1 MIRRPPRSTRTDTLF
16 PYTTL
21 FRSYGAIIPDE
32 REAHPVIASLL
43 LCQRLHHFRS
53 ARMGL
58 RQHRYGHGTAGADGP
73 AACAIHGVFR
83 GAVHV
88 PDLHLS
94 LAPRAFPRCLNV
106 SAPPGKAPP
115 RTVVH
120 NLRIGPTHVPL
131 PAQGSIATQIQ
142 QEK

>member
-32 REAHPVIASLL
+32 REAHPVIASIL
-43 LCQRLHHFRS
+43 LCQRLHHFRG

-73 AACAIHGVFR
+73 AACAIHRAFR
-83 GAVHV
+83 GAAHVH
-88 PDLHLS
+88 DLHLA
-94 LAPRAFPRCLNV
+94 LATRAFTRCLNV
-106 SAPPGKAPP
+106 GARPGAVRP
-115 RTVVH
+115 RTVVQH
-120 NLRIGPTHVPL
+120 VRIGLSPKTPPARELTPAPT
-131 PAQGSIATQIQ
+131 
-142 QEK
+142 